1 MRMDIFLQKSS
12 NLFAENRLLK
22 LAVFFLCI
30 ALAINSFFVY
40 RAVKYQRVILIPP
53 KMTGTVE
60 FVQGKPSDQYV
71 KDLARRMVNLALTY
85 SPANARAQFSEL
97 LAMFAPDVYPQA
109 SRTWY
114 SLASRIEET
123 LVSSVFYLEKIS
135 LDNANN
141 RLEIT
146 GMKKQFAEDRAVD
159 ESNKT
164 YVIKYRIDA
173 GQFFILSLMEK
184 GQEEVF
190 EK

>member
-22 LAVFFLCI
+22 LAVVFLCI

-135 LDNANN
+135 LDNANK

-159 ESNKT
+159 EANKT
-164 YVIKYRIDA
+164 YVIKYRVDA